1 MGRSYRI
8 VLELEPTFNILAKG
22 TNINDVRL
30 FGVIFDPCLHKIP
43 IYARSLSFQIKVALN
58 FCF

>member
-30 FGVIFDPCLHKIP
+30 FGVIFDPV
-43 IYARSLSFQIKVALN
+43 SIKSPFMHVPLV
-58 FCF
+58 FR